1 MNTVKLRRLRRP
13 DTHATLP
20 IVPFALPEM
29 VKADAPMTERSP
41 RWCALPGRL
50 SERTRAHDSGM
61 SFARFRRSGYLHPGW
76 GFGMTDR
83 QFYLLLALLLLAVAA
98 GEVVYAMVGPLSE
111 TTGQLGELSS
121 INRVR

>member
-1 MNTVKLRRLRRP
+1 
-13 DTHATLP
+13 
-20 IVPFALPEM
+20 
-29 VKADAPMTERSP
+29 MTETGN
-41 RWCALPGRL
+41 WAGV
-50 SERTRAHDSGM
+50 TRGYVTVREHKSGM